1 MPATRSRSWLTAS
14 SSPTTCTPARFAD
27 QMGDK
32 LIVMVAV
39 ADEATREKFSSIDK
53 NRELMNK
60 FDMTMM
66 SRMIELA
73 DFDAVESKGLDLDN
87 MIQNFL
93 RNHVVRR
100 GNRNIVTRR
109 D

>member
-1 MPATRSRSWLTAS
+1 
-14 SSPTTCTPARFAD
+14 
-27 QMGDK
+27 MGDK

-39 ADEATREKFSSIDK
+39 ADEETAERFASIDN

-87 MIQNFL
+87 MIQNVL
-93 RNHVVRR
+93 RNHVGRR
-100 GNRNIVTRR
+100 RNRNEM
-109 D
+109 DEK

>member
-1 MPATRSRSWLTAS
+1 
-14 SSPTTCTPARFAD
+14 
-27 QMGDK
+27 MGDK

-39 ADEATREKFSSIDK
+39 ADEETAERFASIDN

-87 MIQNFL
+87 MIQNVL
-93 RNHVVRR
+93 RNHVGRR
-100 GNRNIVTRR
+100 RNRNEMDEKYGKV
-109 D
+109 